1 MLRKLTSGLI
11 IILLLVSS
19 LIQIASGNEQES
31 ISIDIHSQTNKSIKL
46 YCNQINGFINHFGG
60 INCGPIPNH
69 NTKDGVDLTDQYIDI
84 GIDHVRT
91 HDFNGP
97 TDVSSIFPDF
107 SKDPFL
113 ESSYDFHKSDIYITG
128 IINAGC
134 RVFYR
139 LGESAS
145 TNESL
150 RQHPDDFD
158 KWSEICKHIVMHYN
172 DGWANGFFYNISY
185 WEVWNEPDL
194 VGFWNGTSNEY
205 YDLYNKTSQKLK
217 SYDPTLKIGGPCTS
231 SIDNINYTIGFLNYI
246 KSNHLPI
253 DFFSWH
259 MYADTPNQ
267 LFKASLKVRS
277 MLDEFGFYDT
287 ENINTEW
294 NYNILSPQRDKDN
307 SKNAAFTAC
316 TLTSFQDAKID
327 YAFRYRGTQDN
338 NWLMR
343 FIGFDLSLFSYDGQ
357 YKTPALL
364 HKAMQYITKD
374 TPKRLITPIMN
385 SSEGFTYLAGISEDK
400 SNISILISN
409 YEEEN
414 IEYSLIIENLPGNSS
429 YKAIHYLIDDETHLE
444 IIESIQSEANTVN
457 ITKTIKSSSVHLF
470 RLTNSSF
477 IPEEGPPTAAIPF
490 ILRLKIFDPISRLFG
505 ILLMLLFFT

>member
-1 MLRKLTSGLI
+1 MFRKLTSGLI

-31 ISIDIHSQTNKSIKL
+31 IGIDIHSQTNKSIKL

-84 GIDHVRT
+84 GIDFVRT

-107 SKDPFL
+107 SKYTFL

-185 WEVWNEPDL
+185 WEIWNEPDL

-205 YDLYNKTSQKLK
+205 YDLYISAVL
-217 SYDPTLKIGGPCTS
+217 
-231 SIDNINYTIGFLNYI
+231 
-246 KSNHLPI
+246 
-253 DFFSWH
+253 
-259 MYADTPNQ
+259 
-267 LFKASLKVRS
+267 
-277 MLDEFGFYDT
+277 
-287 ENINTEW
+287 
-294 NYNILSPQRDKDN
+294 
-307 SKNAAFTAC
+307 AF
-316 TLTSFQDAKID
+316 
-327 YAFRYRGTQDN
+327 
-338 NWLMR
+338 
-343 FIGFDLSLFSYDGQ
+343 
-357 YKTPALL
+357 
-364 HKAMQYITKD
+364 
-374 TPKRLITPIMN
+374 
-385 SSEGFTYLAGISEDK
+385 
-400 SNISILISN
+400 
-409 YEEEN
+409 
-414 IEYSLIIENLPGNSS
+414 
-429 YKAIHYLIDDETHLE
+429 
-444 IIESIQSEANTVN
+444 
-457 ITKTIKSSSVHLF
+457 
-470 RLTNSSF
+470 
-477 IPEEGPPTAAIPF
+477 
-490 ILRLKIFDPISRLFG
+490 
-505 ILLMLLFFT
+505 